1 MRLQVLRNPTTAS
14 DCAYCGRHSLVAPN
28 EPGKRLILQ
37 RQTQNPRRWPTAC
50 FRANASNAH
59 LRIDVDVEVV
69 NHPAQHRTPLHAMLR
84 TTSARQRCAAF
95 LLQNSHTPTYSVTD
109 GTLRASDS
117 SAVRCRAL
125 AAHRCEPPPPGSEPR
140 SESHG
145 RMPTAAPCSRAA
157 RPHHTQQ
164 SDDIASHNMQAR
176 CGTIRTL
183 SRSDRASQPIS
194 DTSHRTRLTAI
205 SSALHAVNSAVR
217 PCCNATT

>member
-1 MRLQVLRNPTTAS
+1 
-14 DCAYCGRHSLVAPN
+14 
-28 EPGKRLILQ
+28 
-37 RQTQNPRRWPTAC
+37 
-50 FRANASNAH
+50 
-59 LRIDVDVEVV
+59 
-69 NHPAQHRTPLHAMLR
+69 MLR

-145 RMPTAAPCSRAA
+145 RMPTAAPCCRAA